1 MATSA
6 FPAAINNLFRI
17 VRVQFNV
24 TQPLVDVLDGPSTE
38 DIGQDIVGI
47 GIAADDA
54 SMDSDLTTAGLY
66 TDLETFDVVNMV
78 RSWNGD
84 NDLQGRRARAFELFQ
99 EVATI
104 IKSNPTLDGAVTRAR
119 INSVSYTP
127 ARLPE
132 GAVATVTFRV
142 RIEAFTS

>member
-1 MATSA
+1 MST
-6 FPAAINNLFRI
+6 RI
-17 VRVQFNV
+17 PEAVTKLYELVQSRLAN

-38 DIGQDIVGI
+38 DIGQDVVAI

-54 SMDSDLTTAGLY
+54 SMDSDVETAGLY
-66 TDLETFDVVNMV
+66 AEMETFDLVNMV
-78 RSWNGD
+78 RSWTGD
-84 NDLQGRRARAFELFQ
+84 NDLQGRRARAFELFR
-99 EVATI
+99 EVADI
-104 IKSNPTLDGAVTRAR
+104 IKLNPKLDGVVARAR
-119 INSVSYTP
+119 ITSISYMP